1 MLKPG
6 AIFIA
11 FCMTVIVASVA
22 VILVMGLGLQ
32 LPLALGGGLAG
43 VGLIALVNWLVQRSG
58 DSRPANLRFFE
69 LEERIGM
76 VAERVLSL
84 EPRVQ
89 RLDTA
94 TQELTRRTTAPL
106 EKELA
111 ELGSLVR
118 ALAEQ
123 VEAHEHAL
131 HDLPARQAAWAIA
144 ASPLPDAYPPQAMHH
159 APAPA
164 PQMHAPAMQ
173 APIHPGPAH
182 YDAATAD
189 WSFSAPAMAAGP
201 AVAPPQPA
209 APRASADPGRANFIR
224 RAIENEG
231 IELHLQPVAALPQ
244 RRVVQYVAVPFLREH
259 DTLLPPSDFVID
271 ARLAGLQPALD
282 TFVLDRALRV
292 ARRLKARQ
300 RDVSLMVIL
309 EAETMT
315 ASNFSTEIARRL
327 DANTDLAT
335 HLVIGFTPDA
345 FYSFGTIE
353 AEILAGLS
361 ERGFRFALTGV
372 RDTDFDA
379 AALHQLGVRFVRM
392 PSEILLDPDRSRN
405 AAIHP
410 ADMPALLR
418 RHGILLIA
426 ENADNETR
434 VADLLDMDVRAA
446 IGAVFGQPRPVR
458 PEIFNGDGQ
467 PAAPVSSV
475 PPVLPDRPAA
485 PQPRPFRSIARRA

>member
-6 AIFIA
+6 GIFIA

-22 VILVMGLGLQ
+22 VILVVGLGLQ

-43 VGLIALVNWLVQRSG
+43 VGLIALVNWLVQRTTG
-58 DSRPANLRFFE
+58 PRPANLRFFE

-76 VAERVLSL
+76 VAERVLAL

-89 RLDTA
+89 RADAA
-94 TQELTRRTTAPL
+94 TQELARRSTAPL

-111 ELGSLVR
+111 ELGSLIR

-123 VEAHEHAL
+123 VETHEQAL

-144 ASPLPDAYPPQAMHH
+144 SNGPLPDLHH
-159 APAPA
+159 APEQHL
-164 PQMHAPAMQ
+164 PQVAHHGAAAAFGAVPMQ
-173 APIHPGPAH
+173 AAPEPVGSGRFGVAGYDLPQPHPM
-182 YDAATAD
+182 AAPSTP
-189 WSFSAPAMAAGP
+189 SAPP
-201 AVAPPQPA
+201 S
-209 APRASADPGRANFIR
+209 RSSLDPGRVNAIR

-231 IELHLQPVAALPQ
+231 IEIHLQPVAALPQ
-244 RRVVQYVAVPFLREH
+244 RRVVQYVAVPYLREQ
-259 DTLLPPSDFVID
+259 DALLPPSDFVID
-271 ARLAGLQPALD
+271 ARLGGLQPVLD

-309 EAETMT
+309 EAETMSV
-315 ASNFSTEIARRL
+315 SNFSTEIAKRL

-335 HLVIGFTPDA
+335 HLVIGFTQDA
-345 FYSFGTIE
+345 FYSFGTVE

-361 ERGFRFALTGV
+361 ERGFRFALTSV

-392 PSEILLDPDRSRN
+392 PSDVLLDPDRSHS

-426 ENADNETR
+426 EQADNETR
-434 VADLLDMDVRAA
+434 VADLLDIDVRAA
-446 IGAVFGQPRPVR
+446 IGTIFGPPRPVR
-458 PEIFNGDGQ
+458 PEIFNGDAA
-467 PAAPVSSV
+467 PAASLTP

-485 PQPRPFRSIARRA
+485 PRPFRSVARRA